1 MDGEYTQVA
10 RSVRTSPYPYGGD
23 YNITIISN
31 KIRASEEQKSRRA
44 QPGLTSESL
53 VRATQGVLSR
63 DVTDVGRLGR

>member
-1 MDGEYTQVA
+1 MEV
-10 RSVRTSPYPYGGD
+10 
-23 YNITIISN
+23 ITIISN

-63 DVTDVGRLGR
+63 DVTDVGRLGRLNNYELLYWTV